1 MRIFDCFP
9 LFNEIEL
16 LELRLNELWDVVDQF
31 VIVEAKQTFSG
42 NPKPMCLLDNKE
54 RLAKYMPKI
63 RYVMVDD
70 FPTGLDDWGK
80 ETHQRNEIR
89 RGLSDV
95 LPDDIVILSDVDEIP
110 RADVVKVIAERG
122 IQPKQVFCLSLDWY
136 SYYLNIKLPE
146 KWERQSTRMI
156 RAGDLRDI
164 QSLRRVKAP
173 TKGLGR
179 NLLRQIKT
187 SKGMG
192 YWAQRVLVL
201 DAGWHFTWLG
211 GTEAVALKGSS
222 IAVHSSLPQG
232 EKSVEWAEI
241 RMNTLLEDASGYT
254 VVDIDESFPSFVRDN
269 LDMFEKHIFRLP
281 PKREPLD

>member
-16 LELRLNELWDVVDQF
+16 LEIRLKELWDVVDQF

-54 RLAKYMPKI
+54 RFAKYMPKI

-70 FPTGLDDWGK
+70 FPPGLDDWGK

-89 RGLSDV
+89 RELSDV

-110 RADVVKVIAERG
+110 RADVVKVVAERG
-122 IQPKQVFCLSLDWY
+122 IQPKEVFCLSLDWY
-136 SYYLNIKLPE
+136 SYYLNVKLPK

-179 NLLRQIKT
+179 NLLSQIKA

-192 YWAQRVLVL
+192 FWVKRVLVL

-232 EKSVEWAEI
+232 EKSVEWAET
-241 RMNTLLEDASGYT
+241 RMNMLLENASGYT
-254 VVDIDESFPSFVRDN
+254 VVDIDESFPSFVRNN

-281 PKREPLD
+281 LKREPLD